1 MIQSILIMNLKLED
15 WISLAS
21 LGLAAM
27 FVALLLSF
35 YNFLIGPEGVGPER
49 VVEPGS
55 LLLQLIFISAAPCLI
70 LAGVAFVMAKSYGSP
85 IGGAVLIAAGVIIV
99 AGMVIGVTMVSEIP
113 SQYIVGGVGVA
124 PFIFMPAG
132 AGVTG
137 IGGYMLAV
145 SKRRRIHSRDLDDL
159 R

>member
-1 MIQSILIMNLKLED
+1 MNLKLED
-15 WISLAS
+15 WTSLGS

-35 YNFLIGPEGVGPER
+35 YNFLIGPQGTGPQR

-55 LLLQLIFISAAPCLI
+55 LLIQLVFISAAPCLV
-70 LAGVAFVMAKSYGSP
+70 LAGVAFVMAKTYGSP
-85 IGGAVLIAAGVIIV
+85 IGGMLLIIAGVIIV
-99 AGMVIGVTMVSEIP
+99 AGMAISVTLVPKIP
-113 SQYIVGGVGVA
+113 SQYIVGGVGAV

-137 IGGYMLAV
+137 IGGYMLAA
-145 SKRRRIHSRDLDDL
+145 SKRRHLHSRDLDDL

>member
-1 MIQSILIMNLKLED
+1 MIESGVRMNLKLED
-15 WISLAS
+15 WTSLAS

-35 YNFLIGPEGVGPER
+35 YNFLIGPEGIGPER

-55 LLLQLIFISAAPCLI
+55 LLLQLIFISAAPCLV
-70 LAGVAFVMAKSYGSP
+70 LAGFAFAMAKTYGSP
-85 IGGAVLIAAGVIIV
+85 IGGALLVAAGIIIV
-99 AGMVIGVTMVSEIP
+99 AGMTIGVSMVPKIP
-113 SQYIVGGVGVA
+113 DQYIVGGVGVA
-124 PFIFMPAG
+124 PFIFMPVG
-132 AGVTG
+132 AGITG

-145 SKRRRIHSRDLDDL
+145 SKRRHIHSRDIDDV

>member
-1 MIQSILIMNLKLED
+1 MTLKLED
-15 WISLAS
+15 WTSLAS

-35 YNFLIGPEGVGPER
+35 YNFLIGPEGIGPER

-70 LAGVAFVMAKSYGSP
+70 LAGFAFVLSKTYGSP
-85 IGGAVLIAAGVIIV
+85 IGGALLLAAGVMIV
-99 AGMVIGVTMVSEIP
+99 AGMAIGITMVPEIP
-113 SQYIVGGVGVA
+113 SQYIVGAVGVA

-132 AGVTG
+132 AGVAV

-145 SKRRRIHSRDLDDL
+145 SKRRYIHSRDLDDL

>member
-1 MIQSILIMNLKLED
+1 MNLKLED
-15 WISLAS
+15 WMSLAS

-35 YNFLIGPEGVGPER
+35 YNFLIGPEGIGPER

-55 LLLQLIFISAAPCLI
+55 LLLQLIFISAAPCLV
-70 LAGVAFVMAKSYGSP
+70 LAGFAFVMAKTYGSRL
-85 IGGAVLIAAGVIIV
+85 GGALLIAAGVTIV
-99 AGMVIGVTMVSEIP
+99 AGMAIGVTMVPKIA
-113 SQYIVGGVGVA
+113 SQYIVGAVGVV

-137 IGGYMLAV
+137 IGGYMLVA
-145 SKRRRIHSRDLDDL
+145 SKRRYIHSRDLDDL